1 MRLAEALAE
10 RKALDARLSS
20 IEGRLR
26 ANARIQEGDAVSED
40 PERLF
45 ALLDSTAE
53 ELRTLMVRIAR
64 TNRETV
70 VDGRPLA
77 DWIAERDVSVRRF
90 NILSGVADRASERI
104 ERRSADDV
112 RVVPVI
118 DVVAR
123 KHEADALAARIRG
136 IDARKE
142 LEARLTRLEERLHA
156 SARVQEGLEP
166 DESPDALYAMLEKAA
181 AELVEIVS
189 RISRT
194 NVETVVEGRILA
206 DWIAER
212 DVSWRRLRVLQS
224 ALRAAAPS
232 YDRHGGPGSVRS
244 VTTFSTARRHAELD
258 ALALRINAIDA
269 RIQQANWE
277 TELL

>member
-1 MRLAEALAE
+1 MKLAEAL
-10 RKALDARLSS
+10 
-20 IEGRLR
+20 
-26 ANARIQEGDAVSED
+26 N
-40 PERLF
+40 
-45 ALLDSTAE
+45 
-53 ELRTLMVRIAR
+53 
-64 TNRETV
+64 
-70 VDGRPLA
+70 
-77 DWIAERDVSVRRF
+77 
-90 NILSGVADRASERI
+90 
-104 ERRSADDV
+104 
-112 RVVPVI
+112 
-118 DVVAR
+118 
-123 KHEADALAARIRG
+123 
-136 IDARKE
+136 ARKE

-166 DESPDALYAMLEKAA
+166 DESPDALYAMLEKTA

-189 RISRT
+189 RISCT

-224 ALRAAAPS
+224 ALWAAAPS

>member
-77 DWIAERDVSVRRF
+77 DWISVRRF

-136 IDARKE
+136 IDAR
-142 LEARLTRLEERLHA
+142 
-156 SARVQEGLEP
+156 
-166 DESPDALYAMLEKAA
+166 
-181 AELVEIVS
+181 
-189 RISRT
+189 
-194 NVETVVEGRILA
+194 
-206 DWIAER
+206 
-212 DVSWRRLRVLQS
+212 
-224 ALRAAAPS
+224 
-232 YDRHGGPGSVRS
+232 
-244 VTTFSTARRHAELD
+244 
-258 ALALRINAIDA
+258 
-269 RIQQANWE
+269 IQAANWA
-277 TELL
+277 TELS

>member
-77 DWIAERDVSVRRF
+77 DWIAERDVS
-90 NILSGVADRASERI
+90 
-104 ERRSADDV
+104 
-112 RVVPVI
+112 
-118 DVVAR
+118 
-123 KHEADALAARIRG
+123 
-136 IDARKE
+136 
-142 LEARLTRLEERLHA
+142 
-156 SARVQEGLEP
+156 
-166 DESPDALYAMLEKAA
+166 
-181 AELVEIVS
+181 
-189 RISRT
+189 
-194 NVETVVEGRILA
+194 
-206 DWIAER
+206 
-212 DVSWRRLRVLQS
+212 WRRLRVLQS

-258 ALALRINAIDA
+258 ALALRINAMDA

>member
-1 MRLAEALAE
+1 MKLAEAL
-10 RKALDARLSS
+10 
-20 IEGRLR
+20 
-26 ANARIQEGDAVSED
+26 N
-40 PERLF
+40 
-45 ALLDSTAE
+45 
-53 ELRTLMVRIAR
+53 
-64 TNRETV
+64 
-70 VDGRPLA
+70 
-77 DWIAERDVSVRRF
+77 
-90 NILSGVADRASERI
+90 
-104 ERRSADDV
+104 
-112 RVVPVI
+112 
-118 DVVAR
+118 
-123 KHEADALAARIRG
+123 
-136 IDARKE
+136 ARKE

-232 YDRHGGPGSVRS
+232 YDRHGGPGSV
-244 VTTFSTARRHAELD
+244 TTFSTARRHAELD

>member
-64 TNRETV
+64 
-70 VDGRPLA
+70 
-77 DWIAERDVSVRRF
+77 
-90 NILSGVADRASERI
+90 
-104 ERRSADDV
+104 RSADDV

-136 IDARKE
+136 IDAR
-142 LEARLTRLEERLHA
+142 
-156 SARVQEGLEP
+156 
-166 DESPDALYAMLEKAA
+166 
-181 AELVEIVS
+181 
-189 RISRT
+189 
-194 NVETVVEGRILA
+194 
-206 DWIAER
+206 
-212 DVSWRRLRVLQS
+212 
-224 ALRAAAPS
+224 
-232 YDRHGGPGSVRS
+232 
-244 VTTFSTARRHAELD
+244 
-258 ALALRINAIDA
+258 
-269 RIQQANWE
+269 IQAANWA
-277 TELL
+277 

>member
-77 DWIAERDVSVRRF
+77 DWIAER
-90 NILSGVADRASERI
+90 I

-123 KHEADALAARIRG
+123 KHEANALAARIRG
-136 IDARKE
+136 IDAR
-142 LEARLTRLEERLHA
+142 
-156 SARVQEGLEP
+156 
-166 DESPDALYAMLEKAA
+166 
-181 AELVEIVS
+181 
-189 RISRT
+189 
-194 NVETVVEGRILA
+194 
-206 DWIAER
+206 
-212 DVSWRRLRVLQS
+212 
-224 ALRAAAPS
+224 
-232 YDRHGGPGSVRS
+232 
-244 VTTFSTARRHAELD
+244 
-258 ALALRINAIDA
+258 
-269 RIQQANWE
+269 IQAANWA
-277 TELL
+277 TELS

>member
-26 ANARIQEGDAVSED
+26 ANARIQD

-136 IDARKE
+136 IDAR
-142 LEARLTRLEERLHA
+142 
-156 SARVQEGLEP
+156 
-166 DESPDALYAMLEKAA
+166 
-181 AELVEIVS
+181 
-189 RISRT
+189 
-194 NVETVVEGRILA
+194 
-206 DWIAER
+206 
-212 DVSWRRLRVLQS
+212 
-224 ALRAAAPS
+224 
-232 YDRHGGPGSVRS
+232 
-244 VTTFSTARRHAELD
+244 
-258 ALALRINAIDA
+258 
-269 RIQQANWE
+269 IQAANWA
-277 TELL
+277 TELS

>member
-123 KHEADALAARIRG
+123 KHEADALAA
-136 IDARKE
+136 
-142 LEARLTRLEERLHA
+142 
-156 SARVQEGLEP
+156 
-166 DESPDALYAMLEKAA
+166 
-181 AELVEIVS
+181 
-189 RISRT
+189 
-194 NVETVVEGRILA
+194 
-206 DWIAER
+206 
-212 DVSWRRLRVLQS
+212 
-224 ALRAAAPS
+224 PS

>member
-90 NILSGVADRASERI
+90 NILSGVADRMLKRI

-123 KHEADALAARIRG
+123 KHEA
-136 IDARKE
+136 
-142 LEARLTRLEERLHA
+142 
-156 SARVQEGLEP
+156 
-166 DESPDALYAMLEKAA
+166 DALYAMLEKAA

>member
-123 KHEADALAARIRG
+123 KHEADALAARSRG
-136 IDARKE
+136 IDAR
-142 LEARLTRLEERLHA
+142 
-156 SARVQEGLEP
+156 
-166 DESPDALYAMLEKAA
+166 
-181 AELVEIVS
+181 
-189 RISRT
+189 
-194 NVETVVEGRILA
+194 
-206 DWIAER
+206 
-212 DVSWRRLRVLQS
+212 
-224 ALRAAAPS
+224 
-232 YDRHGGPGSVRS
+232 
-244 VTTFSTARRHAELD
+244 
-258 ALALRINAIDA
+258 
-269 RIQQANWE
+269 IQAANWA
-277 TELL
+277 TELS

>member
-1 MRLAEALAE
+1 MKLAEALAE

-70 VDGRPLA
+70 VDGRSLA

-123 KHEADALAARIRG
+123 KHEADALA
-136 IDARKE
+136 ARKE

>member
-1 MRLAEALAE
+1 MKLAEAL
-10 RKALDARLSS
+10 
-20 IEGRLR
+20 
-26 ANARIQEGDAVSED
+26 N
-40 PERLF
+40 
-45 ALLDSTAE
+45 
-53 ELRTLMVRIAR
+53 
-64 TNRETV
+64 
-70 VDGRPLA
+70 
-77 DWIAERDVSVRRF
+77 
-90 NILSGVADRASERI
+90 
-104 ERRSADDV
+104 
-112 RVVPVI
+112 
-118 DVVAR
+118 
-123 KHEADALAARIRG
+123 
-136 IDARKE
+136 ARKE

-206 DWIAER
+206 DC

>member
-77 DWIAERDVSVRRF
+77 DWKPLKKKREYRHP
-90 NILSGVADRASERI
+90 GWT
-104 ERRSADDV
+104 
-112 RVVPVI
+112 
-118 DVVAR
+118 
-123 KHEADALAARIRG
+123 HE
-136 IDARKE
+136 
-142 LEARLTRLEERLHA
+142 EAC
-156 SARVQEGLEP
+156 
-166 DESPDALYAMLEKAA
+166 ML
-181 AELVEIVS
+181 
-189 RISRT
+189 
-194 NVETVVEGRILA
+194 
-206 DWIAER
+206 
-212 DVSWRRLRVLQS
+212 
-224 ALRAAAPS
+224 
-232 YDRHGGPGSVRS
+232 
-244 VTTFSTARRHAELD
+244 
-258 ALALRINAIDA
+258 
-269 RIQQANWE
+269 
-277 TELL
+277 

>member
-1 MRLAEALAE
+1 MR
-10 RKALDARLSS
+10 
-20 IEGRLR
+20 
-26 ANARIQEGDAVSED
+26 
-40 PERLF
+40 
-45 ALLDSTAE
+45 
-53 ELRTLMVRIAR
+53 
-64 TNRETV
+64 
-70 VDGRPLA
+70 
-77 DWIAERDVSVRRF
+77 
-90 NILSGVADRASERI
+90 RASRVL
-104 ERRSADDV
+104 RRGSTPRPAS
-112 RVVPVI
+112 
-118 DVVAR
+118 R
-123 KHEADALAARIRG
+123 KDSSPTSRP
-136 IDARKE
+136 
-142 LEARLTRLEERLHA
+142 TRSTPCSRRPPQ
-156 SARVQEGLEP
+156 S
-166 DESPDALYAMLEKAA
+166 S
-181 AELVEIVS
+181 VEIVS

>member
-166 DESPDALYAMLEKAA
+166 DESPDALYAMLEKTA

-189 RISRT
+189 RISCT

>member
-90 NILSGVADRASERI
+90 NILSGI

-136 IDARKE
+136 IDARIQ
-142 LEARLTRLEERLHA
+142 A
-156 SARVQEGLEP
+156 
-166 DESPDALYAMLEKAA
+166 
-181 AELVEIVS
+181 
-189 RISRT
+189 T
-194 NVETVVEGRILA
+194 NWA
-206 DWIAER
+206 
-212 DVSWRRLRVLQS
+212 
-224 ALRAAAPS
+224 
-232 YDRHGGPGSVRS
+232 
-244 VTTFSTARRHAELD
+244 
-258 ALALRINAIDA
+258 
-269 RIQQANWE
+269 
-277 TELL
+277 TELC

>member
-112 RVVPVI
+112 I

-136 IDARKE
+136 IDAR
-142 LEARLTRLEERLHA
+142 
-156 SARVQEGLEP
+156 
-166 DESPDALYAMLEKAA
+166 
-181 AELVEIVS
+181 
-189 RISRT
+189 
-194 NVETVVEGRILA
+194 
-206 DWIAER
+206 
-212 DVSWRRLRVLQS
+212 
-224 ALRAAAPS
+224 
-232 YDRHGGPGSVRS
+232 
-244 VTTFSTARRHAELD
+244 
-258 ALALRINAIDA
+258 
-269 RIQQANWE
+269 IQAANWA
-277 TELL
+277 TELS

>member
-1 MRLAEALAE
+1 MKLAEALAE

-70 VDGRPLA
+70 VD
-77 DWIAERDVSVRRF
+77 
-90 NILSGVADRASERI
+90 RASERI

-136 IDARKE
+136 IDAR
-142 LEARLTRLEERLHA
+142 
-156 SARVQEGLEP
+156 
-166 DESPDALYAMLEKAA
+166 
-181 AELVEIVS
+181 
-189 RISRT
+189 
-194 NVETVVEGRILA
+194 
-206 DWIAER
+206 
-212 DVSWRRLRVLQS
+212 
-224 ALRAAAPS
+224 
-232 YDRHGGPGSVRS
+232 
-244 VTTFSTARRHAELD
+244 
-258 ALALRINAIDA
+258 
-269 RIQQANWE
+269 IQAANWA
-277 TELL
+277 TELS

>member
-1 MRLAEALAE
+1 MKLAEAL
-10 RKALDARLSS
+10 
-20 IEGRLR
+20 
-26 ANARIQEGDAVSED
+26 N
-40 PERLF
+40 
-45 ALLDSTAE
+45 
-53 ELRTLMVRIAR
+53 
-64 TNRETV
+64 
-70 VDGRPLA
+70 
-77 DWIAERDVSVRRF
+77 
-90 NILSGVADRASERI
+90 
-104 ERRSADDV
+104 
-112 RVVPVI
+112 
-118 DVVAR
+118 
-123 KHEADALAARIRG
+123 
-136 IDARKE
+136 ARKE

-156 SARVQEGLEP
+156 SARVEEGLES

-244 VTTFSTARRHAELD
+244 VTTFSIARRHAELD